1 MVKGV
6 NKSVIEMNCLDGGY
20 FERAILFVSPEYSH
34 LSSKR
39 IEVEAK
45 KFISSLDSELP
56 SKKMRGERPK
66 NIRWRAVALS
76 LFISV
81 ALLTVALLIFNKL
94 EILWQAC
101 SPRLL
106 FFLVYYI
113 IFLNKFREVS
123 FWTSL

>member
-94 EILWQAC
+94 
-101 SPRLL
+101 
-106 FFLVYYI
+106 
-113 IFLNKFREVS
+113 
-123 FWTSL
+123 